1 MQLCAFQ
8 YLKLMCVPCAQSLLC
23 TQFFTT
29 PLTVAHQVLLSM
41 GFSRQED
48 WSGCHFLLQG
58 ILPIQGLNPHLLYLL
73 YWQAD
78 SLPLGPWNW
87 DSLHNLGPWNWYHML
102 KIYRLQIGKLVTA
115 MHEFVFHR
123 SPPHLEASLYP
134 FKAGDWVLLKVWKR
148 AMTWA
153 ATWRNWK
160 GFYAPQD

>member
-23 TQFFTT
+23 TQLFTT

-58 ILPIQGLNPHLLYLL
+58 ILPIQGLNPRLLHLL